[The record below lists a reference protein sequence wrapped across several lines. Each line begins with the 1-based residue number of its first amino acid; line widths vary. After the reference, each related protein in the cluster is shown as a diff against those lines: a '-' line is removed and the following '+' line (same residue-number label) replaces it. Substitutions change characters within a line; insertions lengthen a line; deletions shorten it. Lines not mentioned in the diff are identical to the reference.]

1 MQDLQNLSIKYSDSS
16 YLVYTLYNKET
27 PVDTTTSDKEKK
39 EAPDAG
45 RAIAADVAGAA
56 AGATTLFGAIFGACA
71 MSVYDLY
78 QQGAFTESLKPDS
91 TFTPNPINPY
101 DNIGKHHNTILVEYI
116 NQYHKTNLKGSQLD
130 TLTNFITKRIT
141 ELNPDLIV
149 EENQYDAHQFI
160 NIYHNLIDTFA
171 TNFHLDYFLDLMN
184 IKNYINIEEK
194 EILALFLSTVQNL
207 PLDRALHY
215 TKDFEA
221 VILTN
226 TTLIHDS
233 KEKILASLSVARN
246 SLEPYDKYRYL

>member
-1 MQDLQNLSIKYSDSS
+1 MRKTIKLSLLSFCLLGPSCQKDYDNSKFKHTNLMQDLQNLSIKYSDSS

-27 PVDTTTSDKEKK
+27 PVDTTTSD
-39 EAPDAG
+39 
-45 RAIAADVAGAA
+45 
-56 AGATTLFGAIFGACA
+56 
-71 MSVYDLY
+71 
-78 QQGAFTESLKPDS
+78 
-91 TFTPNPINPY
+91 PINPY

-116 NQYHKTNLKGSQLD
+116 NQYHKTDLKGSQLD

-207 PLDRALHY
+207 PLDCALHY

-246 SLEPYDKYRYL
+246 SLELYDKYRYL